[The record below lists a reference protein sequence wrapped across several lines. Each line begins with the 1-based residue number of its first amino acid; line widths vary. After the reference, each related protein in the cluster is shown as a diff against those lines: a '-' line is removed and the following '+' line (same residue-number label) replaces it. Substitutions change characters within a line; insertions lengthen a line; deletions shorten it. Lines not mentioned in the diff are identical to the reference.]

1 MIVDGYR
8 HGMDTAPGDAPALTP
23 PPATDGLARR
33 IRKKHPF
40 SCPEQEAYLNLVLA
54 REVLGEAWLRLF
66 KSQDLSESTY
76 NVLRIL
82 RGEHPEGVPVLEIRR
97 RMVNRVPDVTRLVDR
112 LEEMKLVKRVR
123 CERDR
128 RVIYCHITAAGLER
142 LTALDRATLDLHK
155 TQLGHLTEVELRT
168 LSDLLSKAREPND
181 PEASAET

>member
-1 MIVDGYR
+1 MQSV
-8 HGMDTAPGDAPALTP
+8 PGEAQALESA
-23 PPATDGLARR
+23 PATDGLARR

-66 KSQDLSESTY
+66 KAHELSESTY

-112 LEEMKLVKRVR
+112 LEEMKLVNRIR
-123 CERDR
+123 CDRDR
-128 RVIYCHITAAGLER
+128 RVIYCHITPAGLQR
-142 LTALDRATLDLHK
+142 LSALDQATLDLHK
-155 TQLGHLTEVELRT
+155 KQLGHLSEAELRT

-181 PEASAET
+181 PEASAD